1 MILAPT
7 EASLGILARDVNY
20 TDMITEALDR
30 YPDREAFVFGD
41 RRVSY
46 RETARRVGRFMHVLV
61 ARGLVP
67 GSAIAVLSSN
77 IPEVWMAQAAIYLLG
92 ARFSGLHPLG
102 AIDDYAYICGH
113 AGVETLIVHPDYVER
128 ARLLAAQV
136 PSIRTIFSL
145 GASGD
150 AEDLIALS
158 ETAPD
163 SALRRRSV
171 AADDVHWIA
180 YTGGTT
186 GRSKGVEI
194 PDRALVQQ
202 VQTVITSLGLPERPR
217 FLAVAPI
224 SHAGILPIL
233 PTLLRGGTVIL
244 QNGFDPERWLDVVQR
259 ERVNWSFIVPT
270 MLYALL
276 DSGRAE
282 RFDLR
287 SLETLMY
294 GSSPMSPT
302 RIAEAHTLLGP
313 VLLQAYGQTE
323 CVSFATTLRKDE
335 HDPTGDP
342 DLLRSC
348 GRPVIG
354 MRVDLLDEDDQPVEA
369 GAVGEICVRGAGV
382 MRGYHKM
389 QNETAQALSGDWLH
403 TGDLAMRDERG
414 FFYIVDRKK
423 DMIVTGGF
431 NVYPKEVEDVIAA
444 LPEVSMVAVIGVPD
458 DKWGEAV
465 KAIVVPRPGMQV
477 DPQQIISIVRQ
488 RKGAHQTPKSVDIVE
503 ALPVTSVGKVDKKI
517 IRAGYWEGR
526 ERMVN

>member
-1 MILAPT
+1 M
-7 EASLGILARDVNY
+7 NY
-20 TDMITEALDR
+20 TDMIVEALDR
-30 YPDREAFVFGD
+30 YPDREAFVFG
-41 RRVSY
+41 
-46 RETARRVGRFMHVLV
+46 ARRVTYRQASRRIGRFMHVLA
-61 ARGLVP
+61 ARGIMP

-77 IPEVWMAQAAIYLLG
+77 VPEVWMAQAAIYLLG

-102 AIDDYAYICGH
+102 AVDDYAYICDH
-113 AGVETLIVHPDYVER
+113 AAVETLIVHPDYMER
-128 ARLLAAQV
+128 AHALAARA
-136 PSIRTIFSL
+136 PSIRNILSL
-145 GASGD
+145 GASDG
-150 AEDLIALS
+150 AEDLLELS
-158 ETAPD
+158 EAASD
-163 SALRRRSV
+163 VALRRRRL
-171 AADDVHWIA
+171 ADDDVHWIA

-202 VQTVITSLGLPERPR
+202 VQTVISSLGLPERPR

-244 QNGFDPERWLDVVQR
+244 QNGFNPQQWLKVVQ
-259 ERVNWSFIVPT
+259 EEQVNWSFIVPT

-276 DSGRAE
+276 DSGKAGG
-282 RFDLR
+282 FDLT

-302 RIAEAHTLLGP
+302 RIAEAHELLGP

-335 HDPTGDP
+335 HDPLGDP

-354 MRVDLLDEDDQPVEA
+354 MRVDILDQDNQPV
-369 GAVGEICVRGAGV
+369 GVGDVGEICVRGAGV

-389 QNETAQALSGDWLH
+389 PDETAEALSGDWLH
-403 TGDLAMRDERG
+403 TGDLAMRDDRG
-414 FFYIVDRKK
+414 FLYIVDRKK

-431 NVYPKEVEDVIAA
+431 NVYPKEIEDVIAT

-465 KAIVVPRPGMQV
+465 KAVVVARPGARV
-477 DPQQIISIVRQ
+477 DAQAIIDIVRQ
-488 RKGAHQTPKSVDIVE
+488 RKGAHQTPKSVEVVE
-503 ALPVTSVGKVDKKI
+503 SLPVTSVGKVDKKV
-517 IRAGYWEGR
+517 IRAAYWDGR

>member
-1 MILAPT
+1 MI
-7 EASLGILARDVNY
+7 V
-20 TDMITEALDR
+20 EALDR
-30 YPDREAFVFGD
+30 YPDREAFVFGS
-41 RRVSY
+41 RRVTY
-46 RETARRVGRFMHVLV
+46 RETSRQVGRFMHVLTT
-61 ARGLVP
+61 RGIVP

-77 IPEVWMAQAAIYLLG
+77 VPEVWMAQAAIYLLG

-113 AGVETLIVHPDYVER
+113 AGVETLIVHPDYMER
-128 ARLLAAQV
+128 AHALAACV
-136 PSIRTIFSL
+136 PSIRNILSL
-145 GASGD
+145 GQSEG
-150 AEDLIALS
+150 AEDLIALLEAAS
-158 ETAPD
+158 SLP
-163 SALRRRSV
+163 LRRREL
-171 AADDVHWIA
+171 APDDTHWIA

-202 VQTVITSLGLPERPR
+202 VQTVITSLCLPETPR

-244 QNGFDPERWLDVVQR
+244 QNGFNPEQWLTVVQK
-259 ERVNWSFIVPT
+259 EQVNWSFIVPT

-276 DSGRAE
+276 DSGKAE
-282 RFDLR
+282 HFDLG

-302 RIAEAHTLLGP
+302 RIAEAHEIIGP

-335 HDPTGDP
+335 HDPIRDP

-348 GRPVIG
+348 GRAVIG
-354 MRVDLLDEDDQPVEA
+354 MRVEILDEDNQPVQA
-369 GAVGEICVRGAGV
+369 GDVGEICVRGAGV

-389 QNETAQALSGDWLH
+389 ADETAEALSGDWLH
-403 TGDLAMRDERG
+403 TGDLAMRDDRG

-431 NVYPKEVEDVIAA
+431 NVYPKEVEDIISAM
-444 LPEVSMVAVIGVPD
+444 PEVSMVAVIGVPD

-465 KAIVVPRPGMQV
+465 KAVVVARPGAQV
-477 DPQQIISIVRQ
+477 DGRAIIELVKLK
-488 RKGAHQTPKSVDIVE
+488 KGAHQTPKSVDIVD
-503 ALPVTSVGKVDKKI
+503 ALPVTSVGKVDKKV
-517 IRAGYWEGR
+517 IRASYWEGR
-526 ERMVN
+526 DRMVN